1 MPRLKDLCAHTP
13 VRESWECWGEVY
25 LLPFEQKGMWK
36 GNEHWA
42 HLGQAFFSRL
52 PPLQFIQMWPQQL
65 KTVSKGLPSLTSAWA
80 SL

>member
-25 LLPFEQKGMWK
+25 LLPFEQKDLWK

-42 HLGQAFFSRL
+42 SKEFGAGIFF
-52 PPLQFIQMWPQQL
+52 
-65 KTVSKGLPSLTSAWA
+65 
-80 SL
+80 